1 MNKGGYV
8 LGDIGLNY
16 KYKNF
21 ALSAGVRNVYDS
33 FYVSYQ
39 RSSIGTNNAITRRY
53 LAGEGRNYFLE
64 AKIEI

>member
-1 MNKGGYV
+1 M